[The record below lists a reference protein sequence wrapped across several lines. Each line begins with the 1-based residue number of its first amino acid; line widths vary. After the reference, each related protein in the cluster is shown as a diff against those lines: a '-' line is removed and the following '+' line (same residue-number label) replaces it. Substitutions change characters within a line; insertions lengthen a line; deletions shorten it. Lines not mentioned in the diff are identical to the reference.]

1 MQVVKQVA
9 NLNHLKYSHLFDGK
23 KAIDF
28 GHQEGHDHVDQATLW
43 LSNVV

>member
-23 KAIDF
+23 KAIEF
-28 GHQEGHDHVDQATLW
+28 GHQEGHDHVDQATL
-43 LSNVV
+43 